1 VKVGDLV
8 KKDMAYCGPMT
19 APDMMEEISS
29 LYGIVI
35 AVDKRQWGRI
45 VWSHNYGTYWNVPES
60 LVVVS
65 ESR

>member
-45 VWSHNYGTYWNVPES
+45 V
-60 LVVVS
+60 
-65 ESR
+65 